1 MAHSFDRSVYTL
13 IEKINSKFDGLKWKS
28 YKKRKNINFGT

>member
-13 IEKINSKFDGLKWKS
+13 IEKIDSIFDGLKWKIN
-28 YKKRKNINFGT
+28 KKRKNIDFCT